1 MDAETLER
9 VSVSSSSLEEESSS
23 SSLEDEELLDTT
35 SSSWAAG
42 AGAGLRVSNVTR
54 RPGLTIASLEGRR
67 GAATGAPPT
76 AGRFDETVDA
86 LSILMLLLLLV
97 AAVELV
103 AVVVV
108 VVVVLV
114 VLVAVVDV
122 PVALVVFVVA
132 LLRVVVDSESLELSV
147 SSLAILKSKS
157 TFFSLL
163 LFEFGPLPGFVM

>member
-1 MDAETLER
+1 M
-9 VSVSSSSLEEESSS
+9 
-23 SSLEDEELLDTT
+23 
-35 SSSWAAG
+35 
-42 AGAGLRVSNVTR
+42 SNVTR

-86 LSILMLLLLLV
+86 LSTLMLLLLLLLLV

-147 SSLAILKSKS
+147 SSFAILKCKS
-157 TFFSLL
+157 TFFL
-163 LFEFGPLPGFVM
+163 LFSCSRLVPCPAS